1 MRLLFLLITIFF
13 SFNVIAEEKK
23 IYLAGGCFWCLEESF
38 QDVDGIISAISGYSG
53 GHTENPTYEK
63 ISSGKTGH
71 IEALEI
77 IYENEIINADNIFNI
92 FFKNID
98 PFDGNGQFCDKGYQ
112 YQSAIFINNNDTKI
126 LANKYISLIENKY
139 NQEVK
144 TLILE
149 FDKFYEA
156 ENYHQDFYI
165 KNPIR
170 YNYYKRGCGR
180 TKRLNQLSIKLN
192 D

>member
-1 MRLLFLLITIFF
+1 MRLLFLLIAIFF
-13 SFNVIAEEKK
+13 SLNLSAEEEK

-38 QDVDGIISAISGYSG
+38 QDVDGVISAISGYSG

-77 IYENEIINADNIFNI
+77 IYENEIINIDSILNI

-112 YQSAIFINNNDTKI
+112 YQSAIFINNNQIKI

-170 YNYYKRGCGR
+170 YNYYKSGCGR
-180 TKRLNQLSIKLN
+180 TKRLNQLSINFN